1 MFIANVFM
9 FIGCLFCAGFLL
21 LATRKMKEASRAL
34 HADCEAGERLVA
46 WRLAN
51 PSVPIGL
58 SREGRRLVLQRIATW
73 NRFIETHPFIRGD
86 DFREYL
92 FNLLNDVGPL
102 PPAKT
107 RLPPTLR
114 RLAHAS
120 RFLFAVAHFLG
131 YHLPYMSSGLTGH
144 EIRARFLAFF
154 EKRGHTII
162 PSASLVPENDPS
174 VLFNTAG
181 MQPLVPYL
189 LGETHPSGAKRLA
202 DSQKCVRTVDIEEI
216 GDNTHATFFEM
227 LGNWSLGDYFKK
239 EAIEWSY
246 EFLTSKE
253 EGLGLD
259 PQRLYITVFGGNQD
273 APKDEEAEQIWK
285 GIFEKAGVTGER
297 IYFMTTSPSGK
308 EPNWWSAG
316 DSGPCGPDTE
326 MFYDVTG
333 KHVHGLTKDEYMA
346 ADDKQEVVEIWN
358 DVFMEYEKKDGVV
371 IGKLKA
377 KNVDTGS
384 GLERVTMV
392 VQGKNNIFETDLL
405 SSMVLASKTLT
416 PLPRNQRIIAD
427 HLRTSI
433 FLIGDGV
440 RPSNTDQGYILRR
453 LLRRMI
459 LAVEAKDLSRDQ
471 LTALVCIVTRIYGA
485 QYPNLPAKES
495 EIISVIHEEI
505 EKFKKTLSEGLKQ
518 FEKRTGEGITGKE
531 AFDLYQT
538 HGFPFEITKELAKER
553 GLSVDEKGYEMEMLR
568 HQEVSR
574 QGSEKKF
581 KGGLADHSE
590 MSVKYHTATHLL
602 HQALRTVLGPTALQK
617 GSNITPERLRFDF
630 AHGAKMTDVEKKKV
644 EDLVNEAITKALPVS
659 FEDLAF
665 DEAEKRGA
673 IGLFEEKYGDKVR
686 VYQIGEGTEKFSLEF
701 CGGPHVKN
709 TSELGTFKIQKEEAC
724 SQGVRRIKAVLT

>member
-1 MFIANVFM
+1 M
-9 FIGCLFCAGFLL
+9 
-21 LATRKMKEASRAL
+21 
-34 HADCEAGERLVA
+34 
-46 WRLAN
+46 
-51 PSVPIGL
+51 L
-58 SREGRRLVLQRIATW
+58 SGNE
-73 NRFIETHPFIRGD
+73 IR
-86 DFREYL
+86 
-92 FNLLNDVGPL
+92 
-102 PPAKT
+102 T
-107 RLPPTLR
+107 
-114 RLAHAS
+114 
-120 RFLFAVAHFLG
+120 RFLH
-131 YHLPYMSSGLTGH
+131 
-144 EIRARFLAFF
+144 FF
-154 EKRGHTII
+154 EKRGHKII

-189 LGETHPSGAKRLA
+189 LGETHPSGSKRLA
-202 DSQKCVRTVDIEEI
+202 DSQKCVRTVDIDEI

-259 PQRLYITVFGGNQD
+259 PRRLYITVFGGNQD
-273 APKDEEAEQIWK
+273 APRDDEAYGIWK
-285 GIFEKAGVTGER
+285 SLFEKEGIKGER
-297 IYFMTTSPSGK
+297 IYFMTTTPSGK

-333 KHVHGLTKDEYMA
+333 KLTDGMTKEAYMA
-346 ADDKQEVVEIWN
+346 ADDRQEVVEIWN
-358 DVFMEYEKKDGVV
+358 DVFMEYEKKDGKV
-371 IGKLKA
+371 IGKLKN

-405 SSMVLASKTLT
+405 NSVVLAARSVSESS
-416 PLPRNQRIIAD
+416 RGARIIAD
-427 HLRTSI
+427 HLRTSV
-433 FLIGDGV
+433 FLIADGV
-440 RPSNTDQGYILRR
+440 LPSNTDQGYILRR
-453 LLRRMI
+453 LIRR
-459 LAVEAKDLSRDQ
+459 LVLNVKGKDLTHAQ
-471 LTALVCIVTRIYGA
+471 VKGLVCIVTNRYSGH
-485 QYPNLPAKES
+485 YPALEEKEKHIM
-495 EIISVIHEEI
+495 ETIFAEI
-505 EKFKKTLSEGLKQ
+505 EKFKRTLSEGLKQ
-518 FEKRTGEGITGKE
+518 FEKRTGDEITGKE

-553 GLSVDEKGYEMEMLR
+553 GLGVDEKGYEEEMLK
-568 HQEVSR
+568 HQHISR
-574 QGSEKKF
+574 QGSEQKF

-630 AHGAKMTDVEKKKV
+630 AHGAKMTDEEKKKV
-644 EDLVNEAITKALPVS
+644 ENIVNEQITKALPVTFRDLP
-659 FEDLAF
+659 FE
-665 DEAEKRGA
+665 EAEKLGA

-686 VYQIGEGTEKFSLEF
+686 VYQIGEGSDKFSLEF

-724 SQGVRRIKAVLT
+724 SQGVRRIKAVLI